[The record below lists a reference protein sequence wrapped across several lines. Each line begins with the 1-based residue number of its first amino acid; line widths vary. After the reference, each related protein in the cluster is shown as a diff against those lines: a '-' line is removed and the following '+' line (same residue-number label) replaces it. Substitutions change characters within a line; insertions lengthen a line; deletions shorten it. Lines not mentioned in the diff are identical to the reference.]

1 MSVKEPFRVED
12 LLSSVRE
19 LQKEKSL
26 LEQELAEAKRRK
38 RETEKK
44 LGEVSQQ
51 HRQISVL
58 YNKMVETLKIAKHKV
73 DQSQQMADNQE
84 EVNQEKRACLAELNS
99 SIEKEVQRQR
109 QYSREFENQLDEL
122 TDASHHAWLYFKAES
137 IEKELQDLEAMKT
150 EAERLA
156 EEQEQEVSALTDRLM
171 DIKLQQGID
180 TSMDESQEDPIP
192 YEMQQNLY
200 RMFYAENDM
209 IHGLQTAINTTYNML
224 QTKLQRLRQWENP
237 HDDSQDWSICGAD
250 VGESSPPVMTDNGKA
265 AQGVQQEDEST
276 GKTEAVE
283 LREEAQEAI

>member
-1 MSVKEPFRVED
+1 MNVKEPFRVED

-26 LEQELAEAKRRK
+26 LEHELAEAKRRTK
-38 RETEKK
+38 ETENK
-44 LGEVSQQ
+44 LDEVSQQ

-84 EVNQEKRACLAELNS
+84 QVNQEKRASLTELNS
-99 SIEKEVQRQR
+99 SIEQEVQRQR
-109 QYSREFENQLDEL
+109 QYSREFESQLDEL

-156 EEQEQEVSALTDRLM
+156 EQQEEEVSALTERLN

-180 TSMDESQEDPIP
+180 TSMDETQEDLIP

-237 HDDSQDWSICGAD
+237 GDDGQDWSMSGAD
-250 VGESSPPVMTDNGKA
+250 AGEGRPPVMTDNPKD
-265 AQGVQQEDEST
+265 AQNMQQEEEST
-276 GKTEAVE
+276 GSTDVE
-283 LREEAQEAI
+283 LSEEARQAV

>member
-26 LEQELAEAKRRK
+26 LEHELAEAKRRTK
-38 RETEKK
+38 ETENK
-44 LGEVSQQ
+44 LDEVSQQ

-84 EVNQEKRACLAELNS
+84 QVNQDKRASLTELNS
-99 SIEKEVQRQR
+99 SIEQEVQRQR
-109 QYSREFENQLDEL
+109 QYSREFESQLDEL

-137 IEKELQDLEAMKT
+137 IEKELLDLEAMKT

-156 EEQEQEVSALTDRLM
+156 EQQEEEVSALTERLN

-180 TSMDESQEDPIP
+180 TSMDESQEDLIP

-237 HDDSQDWSICGAD
+237 GDDSQDWSMCGAD
-250 VGESSPPVMTDNGKA
+250 AGEGRSPVVTDNPKPA
-265 AQGVQQEDEST
+265 ENMQQIEGST
-276 GKTEAVE
+276 DVE
-283 LREEAQEAI
+283 LSEEARQAV